1 MKGDKMKKRKIE
13 CVVWENNIKSIKKAI
28 AKKNELENQGYI
40 LKKNTMTVGN
50 VLIYIKVR
58 REKEK

>member
-1 MKGDKMKKRKIE
+1 MKKRKIE

-58 REKEK
+58 KEKKE